1 MLTQIARTSKT
12 TRSWIVLTAVAL
24 AAVLAFLV
32 ESMPTAQAATP
43 PGLHVSGS
51 KIVEKNG
58 TPFVARGVSHPHA
71 WYPSQTAA
79 TIPAVRAAGA
89 NALRVV
95 LSSGARWTRTSAGE
109 ITSIISQCKENQLIC
124 MLEVHDTTGY
134 GEEAAAS
141 SLDAAADYW
150 VSVKSALVGQEDY
163 VQLNIGNEPFGNG
176 SNVSNWTSE
185 TSAAI
190 QKLRSN
196 GLRNQIIVDAPNWGQ
211 DWSFTMRNNAAT
223 VFAADPDANTVFSVH
238 MYGVFDTAS
247 EVKDYL
253 AAFTSKNLPIIV
265 GEFGNLHSDGDPDE
279 DTIMAEATR
288 LGLGYYGWSWSGN
301 GGGVEYLDMVTD
313 FGPTAFTPWGT
324 RIFNG
329 ADGIKSTAKT
339 ATIYGGPA
347 PTPTVTPT
355 STTEPTATPPTDAC
369 TAVYST
375 GSSWG
380 GGFTGSVKVTAG
392 SSALRTWSVTL
403 SLPSGTSIATA
414 WNGTLSGGNKIANA
428 SWNGSLAAG
437 ASTEFGFQGAGPA
450 SGVSVASC
458 SAS

>member
-1 MLTQIARTSKT
+1 MLTQIARTSRT
-12 TRSWIVLTAVAL
+12 TRSWLVFTAVVL
-24 AAVLAFLV
+24 AAVVAFLV
-32 ESMPTAQAATP
+32 QTVPAAQAATP

-58 TPFVARGVSHPHA
+58 TPFVARGVSHAHT
-71 WYPSQTAA
+71 WYASQTAT

-95 LSSGARWTRTSAGE
+95 LSNGVRWTRTSAAE
-109 ITSIISQCKENQLIC
+109 VSSIVSQCKANQLIC

-134 GEEAAAS
+134 GEESAAS

-150 VSVKSALVGQEDY
+150 ISIKSALVGQEDY

-185 TSAAI
+185 TLAAI
-190 QKLRSN
+190 KKLRSN

-279 DTIMAEATR
+279 DTIMAETTR
-288 LGLGYYGWSWSGN
+288 LGIGYYGWSWSGN
-301 GGGVEYLDMVTD
+301 GGGVEYLDMVTN

-329 ADGIKSTAKT
+329 PNGIKSTAQT
-339 ATIYGGPA
+339 ASIYAGPG
-347 PTPTVTPT
+347 PTPTDEPTPT
-355 STTEPTATPPTDAC
+355 QPGGAC

-375 GSSWG
+375 ASSWN

-392 SSALRTWSVTL
+392 SSSVRTWSVTL
-403 SLPSGTSIATA
+403 SLPSGTAIAST
-414 WNGTLSGGNKIANA
+414 WNGTLSGGNKVANA

-437 ASTEFGFQGAGPA
+437 ASTEFGLQGTGSA
-450 SGVSVASC
+450 SGISVTSC